1 MKHLEKI
8 LILTVLIGIFTT
20 VVFSNS
26 AGGFVI
32 LSFTLLSL
40 IYLFFSFALINN
52 IRLRNAFKK
61 VSYKNISSK
70 RIRFS
75 IVTGVALFISITAIL
90 YKFQLWPGVSSM
102 NYIGVMF
109 TPIILTIL
117 IIHSIQYKKSKLPI
131 DKIQIIRI
139 SMILV
144 IQIVLS
150 FTPNSNWAKVRFS
163 EHPDYINA
171 IIAFDKDPSN
181 IILFENMEKE
191 RLKTFK

>member
-75 IVTGVALFISITAIL
+75 IVTGVALFISITPA
-90 YKFQLWPGVSSM
+90 
-102 NYIGVMF
+102 
-109 TPIILTIL
+109 TART
-117 IIHSIQYKKSKLPI
+117 
-131 DKIQIIRI
+131 
-139 SMILV
+139 
-144 IQIVLS
+144 LS
-150 FTPNSNWAKVRFS
+150 RVCN
-163 EHPDYINA
+163 
-171 IIAFDKDPSN
+171 
-181 IILFENMEKE
+181 
-191 RLKTFK
+191 